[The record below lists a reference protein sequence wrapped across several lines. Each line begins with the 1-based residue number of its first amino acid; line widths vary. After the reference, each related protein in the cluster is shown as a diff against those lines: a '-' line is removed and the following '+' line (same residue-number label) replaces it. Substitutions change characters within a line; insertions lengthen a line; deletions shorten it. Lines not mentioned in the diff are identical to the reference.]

1 MKLTY
6 FFFPDASSLPSW
18 YYTFSLSPLSLQAAL
33 QLKTKEEEEDE
44 ARDFLNSN
52 HSTSGGMMGGGMRG
66 GGMGGGGMGGGR
78 MGGGGMGGGRMGGGG
93 TSRGFTRQA
102 SEEIQAEKEA
112 AVSNFF

>member
-1 MKLTY
+1 M
-6 FFFPDASSLPSW
+6 
-18 YYTFSLSPLSLQAAL
+18 QAAL
-33 QLKTKEEEEDE
+33 QPKTKEEEEDE

-78 MGGGGMGGGRMGGGG
+78 MGGGGMGGGG

>member
-1 MKLTY
+1 MLLLLKLTY
-6 FFFPDASSLPSW
+6 FFSPDASSLPSW
-18 YYTFSLSPLSLQAAL
+18 YYPFSLSPLSLQAAL

-78 MGGGGMGGGRMGGGG
+78 MGGGGMGGG
-93 TSRGFTRQA
+93 FQ
-102 SEEIQAEKEA
+102 
-112 AVSNFF
+112 